1 MQSLEFMTSPQA
13 NSYFSLIRNQ
23 FGLLAIGFIALFSGN
38 LGQSFFIGLFQSDI
52 AHSLNLSAGE
62 FGAVYA
68 ALTMASGFLVLHFG
82 QKLDWIAPRR
92 YALLVL
98 TALLAGVILLTTSPW
113 LIPALIGLGLVR
125 LCGQG
130 LMTHFGSTLAGREF
144 TINRGRALGLV
155 SLGMPL
161 GEIIL
166 APVIALLLGWLSWQ
180 QIWWAVAAVI
190 FLIWLMLLLLAK
202 WPEAPEIKRDSSGN
216 KIKGPNPMLEK
227 RFWLIIPLTM
237 ALPVTLTGIFIF
249 QSQMTLDLNATTTA
263 YALGL
268 TAMGIARFPGA
279 LLGGRWI
286 DELGVSLLA
295 SLYLAPFAFAIILAV
310 LVGGN
315 AGVLIL
321 MIGAGISLG
330 MSSPVVDSLLVV
342 LWGREHLGRVRSV
355 KSAFMVFSTGLAPAV
370 LGFLIDGGV
379 QFEAILLG
387 MLIFMFAGWLLAQ
400 APIREAEKINH
411 HSLKQD

>member
-1 MQSLEFMTSPQA
+1 MTSPQA

-286 DELGVSLLA
+286 DELGVSFLA
-295 SLYLAPFAFAIILAV
+295 RLYLAPFAVAIILAV

-355 KSAFMVFSTGLAPAV
+355 KSAFMVFSTGLAPAL

-379 QFEAILLG
+379 QFEVILLG
-387 MLIFMFAGWLLAQ
+387 MLTFMILGWLLALS
-400 APIREAEKINH
+400 PIREAQ
-411 HSLKQD
+411 KQG

>member
-1 MQSLEFMTSPQA
+1 MTSPQA

-98 TALLAGVILLTTSPW
+98 TALLARVILLTTSPW

-295 SLYLAPFAFAIILAV
+295 RLYLAPFAFAIILAV

>member
-1 MQSLEFMTSPQA
+1 
-13 NSYFSLIRNQ
+13 
-23 FGLLAIGFIALFSGN
+23 
-38 LGQSFFIGLFQSDI
+38 
-52 AHSLNLSAGE
+52 
-62 FGAVYA
+62 
-68 ALTMASGFLVLHFG
+68 
-82 QKLDWIAPRR
+82 
-92 YALLVL
+92 
-98 TALLAGVILLTTSPW
+98 
-113 LIPALIGLGLVR
+113 
-125 LCGQG
+125 
-130 LMTHFGSTLAGREF
+130 
-144 TINRGRALGLV
+144 
-155 SLGMPL
+155 
-161 GEIIL
+161 
-166 APVIALLLGWLSWQ
+166 
-180 QIWWAVAAVI
+180 
-190 FLIWLMLLLLAK
+190 
-202 WPEAPEIKRDSSGN
+202 
-216 KIKGPNPMLEK
+216 
-227 RFWLIIPLTM
+227 
-237 ALPVTLTGIFIF
+237 
-249 QSQMTLDLNATTTA
+249 
-263 YALGL
+263 
-268 TAMGIARFPGA
+268 MGIARFPGA

-295 SLYLAPFAFAIILAV
+295 RLYLAPFAFAIILAV

>member
-1 MQSLEFMTSPQA
+1 MNSPQT

-23 FGLLAIGFIALFSGN
+23 FGLLAIGFVALFTGN

-52 AHSLNLSAGE
+52 ANSLNLSAGE

-68 ALTMASGFLVLHFG
+68 ALTMISGFLVLHYG

-98 TALLAGVILLTTSPW
+98 TALFTGVILLTTSPW
-113 LIPALIGLGLVR
+113 LIPAVIGLGLVR

-144 TINRGRALGLV
+144 TLNRGRALGLV

-166 APVIALLLGWLSWQ
+166 APVIALLIGWLSWQ
-180 QIWWAVAAVI
+180 QIWWGVAAVI
-190 FLIWLMLLLLAK
+190 FLLWVVLLFMAP
-202 WPEAPEIKRDSSGN
+202 WPDAPEIKRDSSGN
-216 KIKGPNPMLEK
+216 KIQGPNPMLEK

-249 QSQMTLDLNATTTA
+249 QAQMTMDLNATTTA

-268 TAMGIARFPGA
+268 TAMGIARFPGS
-279 LLGGRWI
+279 LLGGRWV
-286 DELGVSLLA
+286 DEWGVALLA
-295 SLYLAPFAFAIILAV
+295 RLYLIPFAFSIILAV
-310 LVGGN
+310 LIGGN
-315 AGVLIL
+315 AGILIL

-355 KSAFMVFSTGLAPAV
+355 KSALMVFSTGLAPAV
-370 LGFLIDGGV
+370 LGFLIDGGI
-379 QFEAILLG
+379 QFETILVG
-387 MLIFMFAGWLLAQ
+387 MLVFMAVGWCMAL
-400 APIREAEKINH
+400 APIREAEKAFN
-411 HSLKQD
+411 DTAN

>member
-1 MQSLEFMTSPQA
+1 MTSPQA
-13 NSYFSLIRNQ
+13 NSYLSLIRNQ
-23 FGLLAIGFIALFSGN
+23 FGLLAIGFIALFTGN

-52 AHSLNLSAGE
+52 ANSLNLSAGE

-98 TALLAGVILLTTSPW
+98 TALLTGVILLTTSPW

-166 APVIALLLGWLSWQ
+166 APVIALLIGWLSWQ
-180 QIWWAVAAVI
+180 QIWWAVALVI
-190 FLIWLMLLLLAK
+190 LLIWLMLLLLAK

-295 SLYLAPFAFAIILAV
+295 RLYLAPFAFAIILAV

>member
-1 MQSLEFMTSPQA
+1 LEFMTSPQA

-295 SLYLAPFAFAIILAV
+295 RLYLAPFAFAIILAV

>member
-1 MQSLEFMTSPQA
+1 MTSPQA

-23 FGLLAIGFIALFSGN
+23 FGLLAIGFIALFTGN

-190 FLIWLMLLLLAK
+190 FLIWLVLLLLAK

-249 QSQMTLDLNATTTA
+249 QAQMTLDLNATTTA

-295 SLYLAPFAFAIILAV
+295 RLYLAPFAFAIILAV

>member
-1 MQSLEFMTSPQA
+1 MTSPQA
-13 NSYFSLIRNQ
+13 NSYLSLIRNQ
-23 FGLLAIGFIALFSGN
+23 FGLLAIGFIALFTGN

-52 AHSLNLSAGE
+52 ANSLNLSAGE

-166 APVIALLLGWLSWQ
+166 APVIALLIGWLSWQ
-180 QIWWAVAAVI
+180 QIWWAVAVLI

-249 QSQMTLDLNATTTA
+249 QSQMTIDLNASTTA

-295 SLYLAPFAFAIILAV
+295 RLYLAPFALAIILAV

-387 MLIFMFAGWLLAQ
+387 MLIFMFAGWLLAL
-400 APIREAEKINH
+400 APIREAEKINN

>member
-1 MQSLEFMTSPQA
+1 MTSPQA
-13 NSYFSLIRNQ
+13 NSY
-23 FGLLAIGFIALFSGN
+23 

-113 LIPALIGLGLVR
+113 LIPALI
-125 LCGQG
+125 
-130 LMTHFGSTLAGREF
+130 
-144 TINRGRALGLV
+144 GLV

-295 SLYLAPFAFAIILAV
+295 RLYLAPFAFAIILAV

-411 HSLKQD
+411 HSLKRD

>member
-1 MQSLEFMTSPQA
+1 MTSPQA

-155 SLGMPL
+155 SLGMPM

-190 FLIWLMLLLLAK
+190 FLIWLVLLLLAK

-249 QSQMTLDLNATTTA
+249 QAQMTLDLNATTTA

-295 SLYLAPFAFAIILAV
+295 RLYLAPFAFAIILAI

>member
-1 MQSLEFMTSPQA
+1 MTSPQA

-82 QKLDWIAPRR
+82 QKLDWIVPRR

-295 SLYLAPFAFAIILAV
+295 RLYLAPFAFAIILAV

>member
-1 MQSLEFMTSPQA
+1 MAKIMSTPPA
-13 NSYFSLIRNQ
+13 KTYFSLIRNQ
-23 FGLLAIGFIALFSGN
+23 FGLLAIGFIALFTGN

-52 AHSLNLSAGE
+52 ADSLNLTTGE

-98 TALLAGVILLTTSPW
+98 TALMTGVILLTTSPW
-113 LIPALIGLGLVR
+113 LIPAVIGLGLVR

-144 TINRGRALGLV
+144 TVNRGRALGLV

-166 APVIALLLGWLSWQ
+166 APIIAVLIGWLSWQ
-180 QIWWAVAAVI
+180 AIWWAVATVI
-190 FLIWLMLLLLAK
+190 FLIWLVLLLIPR
-202 WPEAPEIKRDSSGN
+202 WPDAPEIKRDQHGK
-216 KIKGPNPMLEK
+216 KIPGPNPMREK

-237 ALPVTLTGIFIF
+237 ALPVTLTGIFIY
-249 QSQMTLDLNATTTA
+249 QAQMTSDLTATTTA

-268 TAMGIARFPGA
+268 TMMGLARFPGA

-286 DELGVSLLA
+286 DELGVALLA
-295 SLYLAPFAFAIILAV
+295 RVYLLPFALAIILSV

-315 AGVLIL
+315 TGVLML

-342 LWGREHLGRVRSV
+342 IWGRENLGRVRSV

-370 LGFLIDGGV
+370 LGFLIEGGV
-379 QFEAILLG
+379 SFKSILLG
-387 MLIFMFAGWLLAQ
+387 MLVFMFLGWLLAL
-400 APIREAEKINH
+400 APIRQAEKISSH
-411 HSLKQD
+411 PEQSH

>member
-1 MQSLEFMTSPQA
+1 MTTPQA

-23 FGLLAIGFIALFSGN
+23 FGLLAIGFIALFTGN

-52 AHSLNLSAGE
+52 ANSLNLSAGE

-68 ALTMASGFLVLHFG
+68 ALTMISGFLVLHYG

-98 TALLAGVILLTTSPW
+98 TALLTGVILLTTSPW
-113 LIPALIGLGLVR
+113 LIPAVIGLGLVR

-144 TINRGRALGLV
+144 TVNRGRALGLV

-166 APVIALLLGWLSWQ
+166 APVIALL
-180 QIWWAVAAVI
+180 IWWAVAAII
-190 FLIWLMLLLLAK
+190 FLIWIVLLFMAP

-216 KIKGPNPMLEK
+216 QIKGPNPLLEK

-249 QSQMTLDLNATTTA
+249 QAQMTLDLNATTTT

-268 TAMGIARFPGA
+268 TAMGVARFPGA

-295 SLYLAPFAFAIILAV
+295 RIYLMPFALAIILAV
-310 LVGGN
+310 IVGGN

-355 KSAFMVFSTGLAPAV
+355 KSALMVFSTGLAPAV

-379 QFEAILLG
+379 QFEVILLG
-387 MLIFMFAGWLLAQ
+387 MLTFMILGWLLALS
-400 APIREAEKINH
+400 PIREAQ
-411 HSLKQD
+411 KQV

>member
-1 MQSLEFMTSPQA
+1 MHSLEFMTSPQA

-23 FGLLAIGFIALFSGN
+23 FGLLAIGFIALFTGN

-62 FGAVYA
+62 FGAVYS

-155 SLGMPL
+155 SLGMPM

-166 APVIALLLGWLSWQ
+166 APVIALLIGWLSWQ

-190 FLIWLMLLLLAK
+190 FLIWLVLLLLAK

-249 QSQMTLDLNATTTA
+249 QAQMTLDLNATTTA

-295 SLYLAPFAFAIILAV
+295 RLYLAPFAFAIILAV

>member
-1 MQSLEFMTSPQA
+1 MTTPQA

-23 FGLLAIGFIALFSGN
+23 FGLLAIGFIALFTGN

-52 AHSLNLSAGE
+52 ANSLNLSAGE

-68 ALTMASGFLVLHFG
+68 ALTMISGFLVLHYG

-98 TALLAGVILLTTSPW
+98 TALLTGVILLTTSPW
-113 LIPALIGLGLVR
+113 LIPAVIGLGLVR

-144 TINRGRALGLV
+144 TVNRGRALGLV

-166 APVIALLLGWLSWQ
+166 APVIALLIGWLSWQ
-180 QIWWAVAAVI
+180 QIWWAVAAII
-190 FLIWLMLLLLAK
+190 FLIWIVLLFMAP

-216 KIKGPNPMLEK
+216 QIKGPNPLLEK

-249 QSQMTLDLNATTTA
+249 QAQMTLDLNATTTT

-268 TAMGIARFPGA
+268 TAMGVARFPGA

-295 SLYLAPFAFAIILAV
+295 RIYLMPFALAIILAV
-310 LVGGN
+310 IVGGN

-355 KSAFMVFSTGLAPAV
+355 KSALMVFSTGLAPAV

-379 QFEAILLG
+379 QFEVILLG
-387 MLIFMFAGWLLAQ
+387 MLTFMILGWLLALS
-400 APIREAEKINH
+400 PIREAQ
-411 HSLKQD
+411 KQV

>member
-1 MQSLEFMTSPQA
+1 
-13 NSYFSLIRNQ
+13 
-23 FGLLAIGFIALFSGN
+23 
-38 LGQSFFIGLFQSDI
+38 
-52 AHSLNLSAGE
+52 
-62 FGAVYA
+62 
-68 ALTMASGFLVLHFG
+68 MASGFLVLHFG

-249 QSQMTLDLNATTTA
+249 QSQMTLDLNATTIA

-295 SLYLAPFAFAIILAV
+295 RLYLAPFAFAIILAI

>member
-1 MQSLEFMTSPQA
+1 MTTPQA

-23 FGLLAIGFIALFSGN
+23 FGLLAIGFIALFTGN

-52 AHSLNLSAGE
+52 ANSLNLSAGE

-68 ALTMASGFLVLHFG
+68 ALTMISGFLVLHYG

-98 TALLAGVILLTTSPW
+98 TALLTGVILLTTSPW
-113 LIPALIGLGLVR
+113 LIPAVIGLGLVR

-144 TINRGRALGLV
+144 TVNRGRALGLV

-166 APVIALLLGWLSWQ
+166 APVIALLIGWLSWQ

-190 FLIWLMLLLLAK
+190 FLIWIVLLFMAP

-216 KIKGPNPMLEK
+216 QIKGPNPLLEK

-249 QSQMTLDLNATTTA
+249 QAQMTLDLNATTTT

-268 TAMGIARFPGA
+268 TAMGVARFPGA

-295 SLYLAPFAFAIILAV
+295 RIYLMPFALAIILAV
-310 LVGGN
+310 IVGGN

-355 KSAFMVFSTGLAPAV
+355 KSALMVFSTGLAPAV

-387 MLIFMFAGWLLAQ
+387 MLTFMILGWLLALS
-400 APIREAEKINH
+400 PIREAQ
-411 HSLKQD
+411 KQV